1 MTKVKYLP
9 YPPLGK
15 VEFYCENCWVVAT
28 IPSYYP
34 EACTVRVFHRCR
46 KTKRDKELLRR

>member
-1 MTKVKYLP
+1 MKVKYLP

-15 VEFYCENCWVVAT
+15 VVFYCDKCMVTAVVR
-28 IPSYYP
+28 SHYP

-46 KTKRDKELLRR
+46 RTNRDKELLRR